1 MITFNSFMKEIVLVF
16 LGGGLGSLTR
26 YSIGL
31 VVERFHIRFLSLPLQ
46 TLLSNLL
53 GCFIIGL
60 LIGYLSRYP
69 NNLMRM
75 FAVVGFCGGF
85 TTFSTFSLET
95 VNLMRENAWS
105 AALLYIFASM
115 FLCLTGTIL
124 GIYFMK
130 H

>member
-16 LGGGLGSLTR
+16 FGGGLGSLTR

-31 VVERFHIRFLSLPLQ
+31 VVERFHIRFLSLPVQ

-60 LIGYLSRYP
+60 LIGYLSRCP

-85 TTFSTFSLET
+85 TTFSAFSLET
-95 VNLMRENAWS
+95 VNLIRENAWS

-115 FLCLTGTIL
+115 LLCLAGTIL

>member
-16 LGGGLGSLTR
+16 FGGGLGSLTR

-31 VVERFHIRFLSLPLQ
+31 VVERFHIRFLSLPVQ

-60 LIGYLSRYP
+60 LIGYLSRCP

-85 TTFSTFSLET
+85 TTFSAFSLET
-95 VNLMRENAWS
+95 VNLIRENAWS
-105 AALLYIFASM
+105 AALLYIFVSM
-115 FLCLTGTIL
+115 FLCLAGTIL

>member
-16 LGGGLGSLTR
+16 FGGGLGSLTR
-26 YSIGL
+26 YSISL
-31 VVERFHIRFLSLPLQ
+31 VVERFHIRFLSLPVQ

-60 LIGYLSRYP
+60 LIGYLSRCP

-85 TTFSTFSLET
+85 TTFSAFSLET
-95 VNLMRENAWS
+95 VNLIRENAWS

-115 FLCLTGTIL
+115 FLCLAGTIL

>member
-1 MITFNSFMKEIVLVF
+1 MITFNSFMKEILLVF
-16 LGGGLGSLTR
+16 FGGGLGSLTR

-31 VVERFHIRFLSLPLQ
+31 VVERFHIRFLSLPVQ

-60 LIGYLSRYP
+60 LIGYLSRCP

-85 TTFSTFSLET
+85 TTFSAFSLET
-95 VNLMRENAWS
+95 VNLIRENAWS

-115 FLCLTGTIL
+115 FLCLAGTIL

>member
-1 MITFNSFMKEIVLVF
+1 MKEIVLVF
-16 LGGGLGSLTR
+16 FGGGLGSLTR

-31 VVERFHIRFLSLPLQ
+31 VVERFHIRFLSLPVQ

-60 LIGYLSRYP
+60 LIGYLSRCP

-85 TTFSTFSLET
+85 TTFSAFSLET
-95 VNLMRENAWS
+95 VNLIRENAWS
-105 AALLYIFASM
+105 AALLYIFESI
-115 FLCLTGTIL
+115 FLCLAGTIL